1 MKKHI
6 FFVVSIFMCL
16 SIDAVYANGYFE
28 TVGGTKEFSVNLDN
42 SNVTNN
48 VGAITQA
55 FTWDLG
61 DSYQA
66 TRKCGLRPIF
76 AASIYYKATVGG
88 NRPMSE
94 YGHSFIKLNEY
105 LDVKVE
111 IFIAGNLNDYIA
123 VPFNNLSNNYTSLGC
138 IYGDASFIP
147 YKITSG
153 SKGRVTFRIRKKIIN
168 GVNVSNYEVVELF
181 GRLGNTVSDFGPTP
195 MARVV
200 IKSAILYVPEKCV
213 INEGQTIEVAFGE
226 IGGRDLDGNK
236 NEKTVPIRV
245 RCEGGS
251 FEGTH
256 LNIAMAV
263 AANPTAFG
271 GGDYIKTDRKN
282 LGIKLKQ
289 LDGSELKPNSFH
301 PIEMHENI
309 GEWGFI
315 AAPISNNGQE
325 INEGDFNATATIV
338 SEIE

>member
-1 MKKHI
+1 MKKYI
-6 FFVVSIFMCL
+6 FIVVSMLMYL
-16 SIDAVYANGYFE
+16 SIDTVYANGYFE

-42 SNVTNN
+42 SNVVNN
-48 VGAITQA
+48 VGAITET

-61 DSYQA
+61 QDYQA
-66 TRKCGLRPIF
+66 TRRCAKKTIITAP
-76 AASIYYKATVGG
+76 IYYKSMVG
-88 NRPMSE
+88 RSLAMSE
-94 YGHSFIKLNEY
+94 YGNSFIKLNEY

-111 IFIAGNLNDYIA
+111 IFIAGNLNKYVA
-123 VPFNNLSNNYTSLGC
+123 VPFNNLSNQHLALGC
-138 IYGDASFIP
+138 IKGDTTYIP
-147 YKITSG
+147 YKISSG
-153 SKGRVTFRIRKKIIN
+153 SKGKVTFRVRKKIIN

-200 IKSAILYVPEKCV
+200 IKSAILYVPEKCI

-226 IGGRDLDGNK
+226 MGGRDLDGNK
-236 NEKTVPIRV
+236 NEKIVPIRV

-263 AANPTAFG
+263 AANSAAFG
-271 GGDYIKTDRKN
+271 GSDYIKTDKKN
-282 LGIKLKQ
+282 LAIKLKQ

-301 PIEMHENI
+301 PIKMYENI

-325 INEGDFNATATIV
+325 ISEGDFNATATIV